1 MFTCEAVDLDYI
13 DIAPIHLH
21 ASINV
26 NRPPSEVF
34 AALAHDPAN
43 WASSFRASTELAVS
57 IRRRRMALALA
68 TRSGLSASRL
78 TNRYSSGMKALVL
91 PSVSIP
97 QPRRRFTPGLR
108 TTAASLTATAALCCE
123 STSAASRDSPS
134 NWQRLCCS
142 QYSHA

>member
-13 DIAPIHLH
+13 DTAPIRLH

-34 AALAHDPAN
+34 AALAHDPAP
-43 WASSFRASTELAVS
+43 ASTELAIS

-68 TRSGLSASRL
+68 TRSGSSVSGL
-78 TNRYSSGMKALVL
+78 TNRCSSGMKGLGL
-91 PSVSIP
+91 RSVSNP
-97 QPRRRFTPGLR
+97 QPHRHFTPGLR

-123 STSAASRDSPS
+123 SPSAASRDLPS
-134 NWQRLCCS
+134 NWPPLCCS